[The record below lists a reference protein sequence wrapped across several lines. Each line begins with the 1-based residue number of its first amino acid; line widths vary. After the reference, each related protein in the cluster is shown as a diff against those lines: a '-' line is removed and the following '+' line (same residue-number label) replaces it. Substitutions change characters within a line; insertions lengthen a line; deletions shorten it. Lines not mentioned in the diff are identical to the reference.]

1 MPSSSSKS
9 NNTNSSNTPLNN
21 GNTIT
26 SLLVNP
32 AASSSATT
40 PSSTASSCS
49 NSSSSSSSSSS
60 SHSSSIATS
69 SSVTSGNSS
78 RSSTSSNNSSATST
92 GGQNG
97 YLQHHNQLNLT
108 GITTKSINDSY
119 QVISKIG
126 EGISGSV
133 YKAIKKDTN
142 QVVALK
148 NFKGWTEKDR
158 ASREECSLLIQL
170 RHIPY
175 ITPIIDICTNL
186 ESSEQV
192 IVFPYFE
199 HDLSGLLSENR
210 LSIPQ
215 VKCYFLQLLEGINQI
230 HKSGVM
236 HRDIKAANIL
246 INNKGSLFIGDLG
259 TATSFLKR
267 SVFSSKVVTL
277 WYRAPELLLGA
288 TQYGPEVD
296 MWSIGCVLI
305 ELVTSRN
312 FLPGS
317 SEQQQLEA
325 ICKLCGTPSEEN
337 WGGVSNLSNYNQISH
352 LPLYPSKLRT
362 VFKNFSND
370 FLELLEGLLTL
381 NPKKR
386 LTAEQALASP
396 FFTNQPLPHKPENMP
411 GYQPI
416 HVLEAVQKRIQ
427 QQEMEIKKQEEE
439 LLRKQEEL
447 KKQQQ
452 EQQEQLRKQQQQK
465 QEKLEQQKKQQEEQQ
480 KKQQQEQLRKQQ
492 EEQKKLDQQKRQ
504 AELKRQQD
512 EFRKQQEELKKQ
524 QEIKKQQDDL
534 IKKQQQQQQSQQP
547 SNITIPANTHI
558 FNTISQQQQQQSQ
571 QQQPIDQENRNN
583 LKRSLDL
590 VDDIRNYCTSETDS
604 ECEYLEDEQDFF
616 SDVEQ
621 DDLDQDDEEEEDDED
636 SADEQDFSSDD
647 DDYYQGNSQNSNTL
661 VFNHPI
667 NAFIQPKISESNNV
681 NPFLQPPKKQRTTTP
696 TNFSSNSL
704 STPLTIH

>member
-1 MPSSSSKS
+1 MPSSSS
-9 NNTNSSNTPLNN
+9 NNTNSSNTPL
-21 GNTIT
+21 
-26 SLLVNP
+26 LVNP
-32 AASSSATT
+32 AASSA
-40 PSSTASSCS
+40 
-49 NSSSSSSSSSS
+49 SSSSG
-60 SHSSSIATS
+60 SSIAT

-78 RSSTSSNNSSATST
+78 RSSISSNNSSTTSI

-97 YLQHHNQLNLT
+97 YLQHQENQLNLT
-108 GITTKSINDSY
+108 GITTKNINDSY

-142 QVVALK
+142 QMVALK

-215 VKCYFLQLLEGINQI
+215 VKCYFLQLLEGIDQV

-259 TATSFLKR
+259 TATSYLKR

-296 MWSIGCVLI
+296 MWSVGCVLI

-337 WGGVSNLSNYNQISH
+337 WAGVSNLANYNQISH

-396 FFTNQPLPHKPENMP
+396 FFTNQPLPYKPENMP

-416 HVLEAVQKRIQ
+416 HVLEAVQKRMQ
-427 QQEMEIKKQEEE
+427 QQEIEVKKQQEEE
-439 LLRKQEEL
+439 QIKNQEFLRKQEEL
-447 KKQQQ
+447 KKQQL
-452 EQQEQLRKQQQQK
+452 EQQQQK
-465 QEKLEQQKKQQEEQQ
+465 QEEQMRLKL
-480 KKQQQEQLRKQQ
+480 KQQQEEQLRKQQ
-492 EEQKKLDQQKRQ
+492 EQIKKQQQEEQKKLEQQKRQ
-504 AELKRQQD
+504 QELKRQQD
-512 EFRKQQEELKKQ
+512 EFRKQQEEIKKQQELKKQ
-524 QEIKKQQDDL
+524 QEEL
-534 IKKQQQQQQSQQP
+534 IKKEQQQS

-558 FNTISQQQQQQSQ
+558 FNQQSNNNQQQQQQQ
-571 QQQPIDQENRNN
+571 QQQQIDQDSRNN

-590 VDDIRNYCTSETDS
+590 VDDIRNYECETES
-604 ECEYLEDEQDFF
+604 ECEYHSQDEEDFL
-616 SDVEQ
+616 SDVDQ
-621 DDLDQDDEEEEDDED
+621 DDLDEEEEEDDDED
-636 SADEQDFSSDD
+636 SQDEQDFSSDD
-647 DDYYQGNSQNSNTL
+647 EDYYQGNGQNSNTI
-661 VFNHPI
+661 VFTHPI
-667 NAFIQPKISESNNV
+667 NAFIQPKISDSSNV

-696 TNFSSNSL
+696 TTFSSNSL
-704 STPLTIH
+704 STPLIIH